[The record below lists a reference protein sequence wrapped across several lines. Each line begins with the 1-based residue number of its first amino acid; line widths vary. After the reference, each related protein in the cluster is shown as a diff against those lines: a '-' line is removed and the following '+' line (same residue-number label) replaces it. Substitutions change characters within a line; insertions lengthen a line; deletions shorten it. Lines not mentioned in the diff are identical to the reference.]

1 MQRKDEKFEKYVFK
15 ASAVALSGSV
25 RKPYY
30 QGLGGHAAISTCAGA
45 ACRMTASSSKFAL
58 EQDVAYD
65 SATSELT
72 AQRDGQICR
81 TIVQTSITNLRVGA
95 VTARQVI
102 GRLVSYYDISWFP
115 KRKAPIILPV
125 GSTIQ
130 GLRIGKDD
138 SDREFKLPDAFTLTE
153 EQQKAC
159 FEGKV
164 DKNCLPGQIPPPI
177 YVQGVG
183 TIFLAEWTWVHP
195 QEQHQQHLCMLRLA
209 LGSDF
214 GAEAD
219 IGSVSSDG
227 NGWPPYAL

>member
-15 ASAVALSGSV
+15 GSAVALTGSV

-30 QGLGGHAAISTCAGA
+30 QDLGAHAAAGTCAGA
-45 ACRMTASSSKFAL
+45 ACRMTASSDKFAL
-58 EQDVAYD
+58 QQDVAYD
-65 SATSELT
+65 SARTELT
-72 AQRDGQICR
+72 AQREDPICR
-81 TIVQTSITNLRVGA
+81 TIVQTTITNLKVGP
-95 VTARQVI
+95 VTAKQVI
-102 GRLVSYYDISWFP
+102 ARLVSYYDIRWFP

-138 SDREFKLPDAFTLTE
+138 RDREFKLPVAFSLNE
-153 EQQKAC
+153 EQQTAC
-159 FEGKV
+159 FEGKL
-164 DKNCLPGQIPPPI
+164 DKDCLPGTIPPPI
-177 YVQGVG
+177 YIEGVG

-195 QEQHQQHLCMLRLA
+195 QEQHQQRLTMLRLA

-214 GAEAD
+214 GAEVD

-227 NGWPPYAL
+227 NGWPPYAQ